1 MRFKL
6 KFKIL
11 HFIFFFMNVSWNILL
26 QGLFSRITFNQ
37 ALYLGGVGDI
47 KNVKNFVGLDTGLDG
62 CIRRLEIN
70 DKVYDLTSGSGDL
83 IAGQDISKSGKYS
96 QII

>member
-1 MRFKL
+1 
-6 KFKIL
+6 
-11 HFIFFFMNVSWNILL
+11 MNISWKASITL

-47 KNVKNFVGLDTGLDG
+47 KNVANFLGLDTGLTG

-70 DKVYDLTSGSGDL
+70 DKVYNLAPRSQGGD
-83 IAGQDISKSGKYS
+83 IVAGQDISKYWKNMHQS
-96 QII
+96 QLPDFHKIL